1 MKKNN
6 KQLTPKILLF
16 DIETLPIEAYVWG
29 LWDNNVA
36 LNQIK
41 QDWTVLSWSAKWLED
56 SPKKMMYADVRK
68 EKNVRND
75 KNILLK
81 MWKLLDEAE
90 VVITQNGVKFDS
102 KKLNARFAIHDIPP
116 PSPYKHID
124 TLKIAKNH
132 FAFTSNKLEYMAQA
146 LGVKYKKLK
155 PKKFPGFEMWSA
167 CLNKNIEA
175 FNEMQRYNNYDVLAL
190 QCVYERLIVW
200 DNTINFNV
208 FNPEVKVCSC
218 GSKEFK
224 ENGYD
229 YQKLGKFK
237 RYKCKKCGKH
247 YRDGV
252 NLLKE
257 AKKML
262 R

>member
-1 MKKNN
+1 MKN
-6 KQLTPKILLF
+6 KGPKILLF
-16 DIETLPIEAYVWG
+16 DIETLPIEAYVWQ

-41 QDWTVLSWSAKWLED
+41 KDWTVLSWSAKWLED
-56 SPKKMMYADVRK
+56 SDKNLMYADVRN

-75 KNILLK
+75 KKILQK
-81 MWKLLDEAE
+81 IWKLLDEADI
-90 VVITQNGVKFDS
+90 VITQNGVKFDS
-102 KKLNARFAIHDIPP
+102 KKLNARFAIYNMPP

-124 TLKIAKNH
+124 TYRIAKRH
-132 FAFTSNKLEYMAQA
+132 FNFTSNKLEYMAQA

-155 PKKFPGFEMWSA
+155 HKKFPGFEMWSE

-175 FNEMQRYNNYDVLAL
+175 FKEMELYNKYDVLAL
-190 QCVYERLIVW
+190 QGVYERLIVW

-208 FNPEVKVCSC
+208 FNPEVMVCTC
-218 GSKEFK
+218 GSKEFS

-229 YQKLGKFK
+229 YQKLGTYK

-247 YRDGV
+247 YKDGV
-252 NLLKE
+252 NLLKDT
-257 AKKML
+257 KKIL

>member
-1 MKKNN
+1 MTSKK
-6 KQLTPKILLF
+6 PKILLF
-16 DIETLPIEAYVWG
+16 DIETLPLEAYVWG

-56 SPKKMMYADVRK
+56 SPNKMMYADVRGQ
-68 EKNVRND
+68 KNVRDD
-75 KNILLK
+75 KKLLVK
-81 MWKLLDEAE
+81 IWKLLDEAD
-90 VVITQNGVKFDS
+90 VVITQNGIKFDS
-102 KKLNARFAIHDIPP
+102 KKLNARFAIHKLAP

-124 TLKIAKNH
+124 TFRIAKKH

-155 PKKFPGFEMWSA
+155 HKKFPGFEMWSE
-167 CLNKNIEA
+167 CLNKNVEA
-175 FNEMQRYNNYDVLAL
+175 FKEMELYNKHDVLAL
-190 QCVYERLIVW
+190 QGVYEELIKW

-208 FNPEVKVCSC
+208 FNPEEMVCTC

-229 YQKLGKFK
+229 YQKLGIYK

-247 YRDGV
+247 YKDGV
-252 NLLKE
+252 NVLKGT
-257 AKKML
+257 KNIL